1 MASTY
6 PGAVDSLVRPDST
19 DPLSDGHAA
28 LHNAT
33 SDAVEAVQ
41 TELGVNPSGSE
52 ATVAARLT
60 AAESATS
67 AAQATATAAVPKA
80 TYDAHTVLAA
90 TTDNTPAAVT
100 VAEQT
105 IVGRKTGGNITALTA
120 AETKTLLGLGTAAV
134 VDVPPS
140 GDATSG
146 QVVKGSDSRL
156 SDARTPT
163 AHKTSHQSGGGDEL
177 TLAQAQITNLTT
189 DLSAK
194 APLANPT
201 FTGTPAAPTA
211 AVDTNTTQ
219 IATTAFTVA
228 QIADDA
234 VLKTVADAAGD
245 LVVGSAAD
253 TFGRLALGTDNHVLT
268 VDTAGS
274 GVAKVG
280 WEDPTANPL
289 TTAAMALKV
298 NTATVGNLLTANQS
312 SVETDT
318 TGFVAFNNVASMSAS
333 TDAALYGSKSLA
345 VTSTGSDDTKVQL
358 SSGLYTYDVHAT
370 AGQTYTFS
378 VYVKSAATPRSA
390 LAVIVWRDA
399 GGSGISTTT
408 GTTVTTTASGWT
420 RVLVTGVAP
429 AGTVHVQPV
438 ITIVSSVAN
447 EVHYFDGFG
456 FWEGAGGQWALP
468 GTPITDLGFYTD
480 ESVGRRLFQWDANNS
495 RWQMTYGET
504 GIRDVASSLET
515 GEGYTTVT
523 NLELR
528 RIGNTVQLQAVT
540 LARGSTGSGDKYCL
554 TLPAGFWPDQT
565 VYFRTGISDC
575 FAYVL
580 LGDGKVYIRTAS
592 TSDGFTLSWQTT
604 TAWPTTLPGSAVGSI
619 PA

>member
-1 MASTY
+1 MTTRSMYVFNGSTWDEVGY
-6 PGAVDSLVRPDST
+6 TIAHDVPAGGATGTVLSKSSAT
-19 DPLSDGHAA
+19 DYDAA
-28 LHNAT
+28 WVAQSAL
-33 SDAVEAVQ
+33 
-41 TELGVNPSGSE
+41 
-52 ATVAARLT
+52 TVAQ
-60 AAESATS
+60 S
-67 AAQATATAAVPKA
+67 
-80 TYDAHTVLAA
+80 
-90 TTDNTPAAVT
+90 
-100 VAEQT
+100 
-105 IVGRKTGGNITALTA
+105 
-120 AETKTLLGLGTAAV
+120 
-134 VDVPPS
+134 
-140 GDATSG
+140 
-146 QVVKGSDSRL
+146 QV
-156 SDARTPT
+156 
-163 AHKTSHQSGGGDEL
+163 
-177 TLAQAQITNLTT
+177 TNLTT

-194 APLANPT
+194 APLASPT
-201 FTGTPAAPTA
+201 FTGVPAAPTA
-211 AVDTNTTQ
+211 AVDTSTTQ

-298 NTATVGNLLTANQS
+298 NTATVGNLLTANQAS
-312 SVETDT
+312 IETDT
-318 TGFVAFNNVASMSAS
+318 TGFVGFQNVASMSAS

-345 VTSTGSDDTKVQL
+345 VTSTGSDDTKIQL
-358 SSGLYTYDVHAT
+358 SSGLYTYDVPAT

-408 GTTVTTTASGWT
+408 GTAVTTTTSGWT
-420 RVLVTGVAP
+420 RVLLTGVAP
-429 AGTVHVQPV
+429 AGTVHAQPV
-438 ITIVSSVAN
+438 IAIVSSVAN

-468 GTPITDLGFYTD
+468 GTPITNLGFYTD

-540 LARGSTGSGDKYCL
+540 LARGSTGSGDKYFYA
-554 TLPAGFWPDQT
+554 LPTGFWPDQT

-580 LGDGKVYIRTAS
+580 VSDGKVYIRTAS
-592 TSDGFTLSWQTT
+592 TSDGLTLSWMTT

>member
-1 MASTY
+1 MVPDNSIST
-6 PGAVDSLVRPDST
+6 AKIQ
-19 DPLSDGHAA
+19 DGSVTLA
-28 LHNAT
+28 
-33 SDAVEAVQ
+33 
-41 TELGVNPSGSE
+41 
-52 ATVAARLT
+52 
-60 AAESATS
+60 
-67 AAQATATAAVPKA
+67 K
-80 TYDAHTVLAA
+80 LAA
-90 TTDNTPAAVT
+90 TAHAASH
-100 VAEQT
+100 
-105 IVGRKTGGNITALTA
+105 GTG
-120 AETKTLLGLGTAAV
+120 
-134 VDVPPS
+134 
-140 GDATSG
+140 
-146 QVVKGSDSRL
+146 Q
-156 SDARTPT
+156 SDAITI
-163 AHKTSHQSGGGDEL
+163 AESQV
-177 TLAQAQITNLTT
+177 TNLTS

-194 APLANPT
+194 APLSSPT
-201 FTGTPAAPTA
+201 LTGTPAAPTA

-234 VLKTVADAAGD
+234 VLKSVADAAGD

-253 TFGRLALGTDNHVLT
+253 TFGRLELGTDNYALT
-268 VDTAGS
+268 VNTAGS

-298 NTATVGNLLTANQS
+298 NTATVGNLLTANQA

-333 TDAALYGSKSLA
+333 TDAALYGSKSLK

-358 SSGLYTYDVHAT
+358 SSGLYTYDVPAT

-408 GTTVTTTASGWT
+408 GTAVTTTTSGWT

-429 AGTVHVQPV
+429 AGTVHAQLV

-468 GTPITDLGFYTD
+468 GTPITNLGFYTD

-495 RWQMTYGET
+495 RFQQTFGDT
-504 GIRDVASSLET
+504 GWRAITASLENGWSAAAVYLRRTNSTVELVATTFTGAGASS
-515 GEGYTTVT
+515 GVFY
-523 NLELR
+523 
-528 RIGNTVQLQAVT
+528 
-540 LARGSTGSGDKYCL
+540 
-554 TLPAGFWPDQT
+554 TLPTGYAPISLNTYYLAAAG
-565 VYFRTGISDC
+565 TGATTHS
-575 FAYVL
+575 FLNNGSALTMAGTYTGV
-580 LGDGKVYIRTAS
+580 
-592 TSDGFTLSWQTT
+592 TSARLSAMWTT
-604 TAWPTTLPGSAVGSI
+604 TAAWPTTLPGSAVGSI